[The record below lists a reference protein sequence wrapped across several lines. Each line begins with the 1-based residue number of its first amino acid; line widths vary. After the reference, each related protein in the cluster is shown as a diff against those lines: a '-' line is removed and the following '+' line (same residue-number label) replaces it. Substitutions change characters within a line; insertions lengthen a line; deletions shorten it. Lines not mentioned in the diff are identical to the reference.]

1 MSTEIQKP
9 QTDIEIWNNNKAD
22 KIRKLFAPNLTNDEF
37 AFFWGLG
44 KSLEANPF
52 TREIWAVKYDK
63 NKPAQIFL
71 GRDFYRKKA
80 QEQPDY
86 DGHIVDAVYEKDEFR
101 VESGTPKHSYNLTSR
116 GKLLG
121 AYCVVY
127 KKDIS
132 NAFYVY
138 AELGEYHKGQS
149 TWNEKPATMIKKVA
163 EAQALR
169 GAYQGIFRGTYD
181 ESEQWQE
188 EVQQPTQRQP
198 LDFSDEGQEDTPKVE
213 SETDSDNGN
222 NEDVIHDK
230 IDREQIMA
238 DITKHAK
245 KAFGSKWLTELKK
258 VQKQYNPKAE
268 TMMDLTDDSL
278 QLLHS
283 EITETEAVEA

>member
-1 MSTEIQKP
+1 MTTDIQ
-9 QTDIEIWNNNKAD
+9 QANDQGIEIWNNDKAD
-22 KIRKLFAPNLTNDEF
+22 KIRQLFAPNLTNDEF

-44 KSLEANPF
+44 KSLQANPF

-63 NKPAQIFL
+63 NKPAQVFL

-80 QEQPDY
+80 QEQSDY
-86 DGHIVDAVYEKDEFR
+86 DGHIVDAVYENDEFR
-101 VESGTPKHSYNLTSR
+101 VESGTPKHSYNLTDR

-138 AELGEYHKGQS
+138 VELDEYHKGQS

-181 ESEQWQE
+181 ESERWDENPEQPVASQRQAIDIDVQTKE
-188 EVQQPTQRQP
+188 EVETQSNSTNGSPDNSIDEDSIREEITAKAKDLWGRKGFYKGIKQEVLKINGEAENM
-198 LDFSDEGQEDTPKVE
+198 LDLSQDDLLELH
-213 SETDSDNGN
+213 
-222 NEDVIHDK
+222 DVIMSME
-230 IDREQIMA
+230 I
-238 DITKHAK
+238 
-245 KAFGSKWLTELKK
+245 
-258 VQKQYNPKAE
+258 KAE
-268 TMMDLTDDSL
+268 
-278 QLLHS
+278 
-283 EITETEAVEA
+283 A